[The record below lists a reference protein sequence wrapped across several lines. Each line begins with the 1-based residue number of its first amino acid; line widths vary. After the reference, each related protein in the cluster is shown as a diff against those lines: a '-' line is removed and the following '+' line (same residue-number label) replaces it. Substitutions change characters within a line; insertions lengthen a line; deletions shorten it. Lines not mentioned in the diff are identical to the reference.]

1 MEIHK
6 KYSIAFAS
14 LVFVIVGA
22 PLALRFGGGGIGMVI
37 ATSMAIFSLYYVGL
51 IGGEALAGR
60 GYVTPLVAMWIVNA
74 IMTVLG
80 ADRAGHHGARDRH
93 RPQQHLGPDAAGLPR
108 PLRHLPPPEVARM
121 IRLLSR
127 YVMRTFATTFLLL
140 VLGLPL
146 LFIIADVTDNI
157 DTYMEKGITGASWR
171 WPTPTSSRSSCSTPF
186 PSRRWSATVFT
197 IGGMTRHQELTA
209 AKAGGVSFYRIFLP
223 IAVMSV
229 FLSAAAFGLGE
240 LTPITLQKRAVLMG
254 DQTAVR
260 FGPRVNFVYQTE
272 REGVLTA
279 RRLDAQSGELS
290 QVVLERNARGTRP
303 GLHRMAERA
312 TWTAKGGMEA
322 GARLH
327 PRALRR
333 RPRGDHALRLAARA
347 RPGGDARGPDGRAQ
361 GARGHGLPRDD
372 RASWAPSSARAA
384 TPTR

>member
-1 MEIHK
+1 
-6 KYSIAFAS
+6 
-14 LVFVIVGA
+14 
-22 PLALRFGGGGIGMVI
+22 
-37 ATSMAIFSLYYVGL
+37 
-51 IGGEALAGR
+51 
-60 GYVTPLVAMWIVNA
+60 
-74 IMTVLG
+74 
-80 ADRAGHHGARDRH
+80 
-93 RPQQHLGPDAAGLPR
+93 
-108 PLRHLPPPEVARM
+108 M

-127 YVMRTFATTFLLL
+127 YVVRTFATTFLLL

-157 DTYMEKGITGASWR
+157 DTYMEHGVTGGKLALSYVYQL
-171 WPTPTSSRSSCSTPF
+171 PLFVLYSF
-186 PSRRWSATVFT
+186 PIAALISTVFT

-290 QVVLERNARGTRP
+290 QLVLERNARGKRP

-312 TWTAKGGMEA
+312 TWTAKGGWKLERGYIRELYADGREVTTHFDSLRVPGLVETPEDMMGEPKAPEA
-322 GARLH
+322 MGYREMSRFVGAIERS
-327 PRALRR
+327 
-333 RPRGDHALRLAARA
+333 
-347 RPGGDARGPDGRAQ
+347 GGDANPLKVERAQKLAIPMAVMVIVLFGAPLVTSTQRGGTAYGVGVSLGVTIFYMLLFRVGRAVGST
-361 GARGHGLPRDD
+361 GAVDPTLAAWFPNILFLTAGLALMSRV
-372 RASWAPSSARAA
+372 R
-384 TPTR
+384 T

>member
-1 MEIHK
+1 
-6 KYSIAFAS
+6 
-14 LVFVIVGA
+14 
-22 PLALRFGGGGIGMVI
+22 
-37 ATSMAIFSLYYVGL
+37 
-51 IGGEALAGR
+51 
-60 GYVTPLVAMWIVNA
+60 
-74 IMTVLG
+74 
-80 ADRAGHHGARDRH
+80 
-93 RPQQHLGPDAAGLPR
+93 
-108 PLRHLPPPEVARM
+108 M

-127 YVMRTFATTFLLL
+127 YVTRTFATTFLLL

-146 LFIIADVTDNI
+146 LFIVADVTDNI
-157 DTYMEKGITGASWR
+157 DSYMEKGITGGKLALSYAYQL
-171 WPTPTSSRSSCSTPF
+171 PLFVLYSF
-186 PSRRWSATVFT
+186 PIAALISTVFT

-290 QVVLERNARGTRP
+290 QIVLERNARGMRP

-312 TWTAKGGMEA
+312 SWTAKGGWKLERGYIRELYADGREVTTHFDSLRVPGLVETPEDMMGEPKAPEA
-322 GARLH
+322 MGYREMSRFVGAIERS
-327 PRALRR
+327 
-333 RPRGDHALRLAARA
+333 
-347 RPGGDARGPDGRAQ
+347 GGDANPLKVERAQKLAIPMAVMVIVLFGAPLVTSTQRGGTAYGVGVSLGVTIFYMLLFRVGRAVGST
-361 GARGHGLPRDD
+361 GAVDPTLAAWFPNGLFLVAGLALMSRV
-372 RASWAPSSARAA
+372 R
-384 TPTR
+384 T

>member
-1 MEIHK
+1 
-6 KYSIAFAS
+6 
-14 LVFVIVGA
+14 
-22 PLALRFGGGGIGMVI
+22 
-37 ATSMAIFSLYYVGL
+37 
-51 IGGEALAGR
+51 
-60 GYVTPLVAMWIVNA
+60 
-74 IMTVLG
+74 
-80 ADRAGHHGARDRH
+80 
-93 RPQQHLGPDAAGLPR
+93 
-108 PLRHLPPPEVARM
+108 M

-127 YVMRTFATTFLLL
+127 YVTRTFATTFLLL

-157 DTYMEKGITGASWR
+157 DSYMEKGITGGKLALSYVYQL
-171 WPTPTSSRSSCSTPF
+171 PLFVLYSF
-186 PSRRWSATVFT
+186 PIAALISTVFT

-290 QVVLERNARGTRP
+290 QIVLERNARGTRP

-312 TWTAKGGMEA
+312 TWTAKGGWKLERGYIRELYADGREVTTHFDSLRVPGLVETPEDMMGEPKAPEA
-322 GARLH
+322 MGYREMSRFVGAIERS
-327 PRALRR
+327 
-333 RPRGDHALRLAARA
+333 
-347 RPGGDARGPDGRAQ
+347 GGDANPLKVERAQKLAIPMAVMVIVLFGAPLVTSTQRGGTAYGVGVSLGVTIFYMLLFRVGRAVGST
-361 GARGHGLPRDD
+361 GAVDPTLAAWFPNGLFLVAGLALMSRV
-372 RASWAPSSARAA
+372 R
-384 TPTR
+384 T

>member
-1 MEIHK
+1 
-6 KYSIAFAS
+6 
-14 LVFVIVGA
+14 
-22 PLALRFGGGGIGMVI
+22 
-37 ATSMAIFSLYYVGL
+37 
-51 IGGEALAGR
+51 
-60 GYVTPLVAMWIVNA
+60 
-74 IMTVLG
+74 
-80 ADRAGHHGARDRH
+80 
-93 RPQQHLGPDAAGLPR
+93 
-108 PLRHLPPPEVARM
+108 M

-127 YVMRTFATTFLLL
+127 YVTRTFATTFLLL

-157 DTYMEKGITGASWR
+157 DSYMEKGITGGKLALSYVYQL
-171 WPTPTSSRSSCSTPF
+171 PLFVLYSF
-186 PSRRWSATVFT
+186 PIAALISTVFT

-290 QVVLERNARGTRP
+290 QIVLERNARGTRP

-312 TWTAKGGMEA
+312 TWTAKGGWKLERGYIRELYADGREVTTHFDSLRVPGLMETPEDMMGEPKA
-322 GARLH
+322 PEAMGYREMSRFVGAIERS
-327 PRALRR
+327 
-333 RPRGDHALRLAARA
+333 
-347 RPGGDARGPDGRAQ
+347 GGDANPLKVERAQKLAIPMAVMVIVLFGAPLVTSTQRGGAAYGVGVSLGVTIFYMLLFRVGRAVGST
-361 GARGHGLPRDD
+361 GAVDPTLAAWFPNGLFLV
-372 RASWAPSSARAA
+372 AGLALMARVR
-384 TPTR
+384 T